1 MPSHLSIKTKISV
14 TFILL
19 GLAVLCI
26 IAGLTYGYSHAELK
40 KSISTQQ
47 TTLVNSLAAQLDD
60 RLFLIHEQLKHL
72 AATIDVTALGDLRAV
87 QKRFRD
93 EEDQRVF
100 FDDGLLLVNPAGK
113 IMAEYP
119 QRPERIGTTIPAD
132 REYFQEGLAGGKPY
146 VSSPYRSSAS
156 GEPVIAFTVPIRNK
170 DGSMAALLV
179 GRHRLWSGK
188 FLSDLAELRIG
199 KTGYLYI
206 VDKHR
211 HIIVHPDRSRVYERI
226 RPGANAGLE
235 RALNGFEGT
244 MENVNSRGVAG
255 LSSFKHLSAAPWILG
270 THYPISEAYQPIGTA
285 VRYFLLIVLGAGIA
299 SVLVVRYVVQRMTR
313 PLAMLTEHV
322 GTISTKHG
330 EDRLVSTDSR
340 DEIGTL
346 ANVFNAMITELD
358 DRQRRLDEEMAFA
371 ESLVTN
377 SAAPIFVLGKDHRV
391 IYWNRALEKLTGIKG
406 DDMKGNSR
414 QWEPFYG
421 DQRPTLADIVLDSAE
436 GVLPKFYENYRP
448 SRFIEGAF
456 QAEGWYRFTATG
468 RHYLFF
474 HASPIRNNAGEVIGA
489 VETLEDLT
497 DTKQIE
503 EMLND
508 QYRFL
513 QEIIDAI
520 TNPVYYKDRLGRY
533 IGCNHAFEAFLG
545 HAKKDI
551 LGKTIGDLISGDYA
565 AEHERMNLECMRQA
579 AQQTYESVLVRA
591 GGDIRNVIATKAP
604 YYNKKGKV
612 AGLVGT
618 FTDITERHAM
628 EEQVRRLS
636 QAVEQS
642 PVSIVITDTAGTIE
656 YVNPMFCK
664 VTGYSR
670 EESIGR
676 NPHILKSGTMADES
690 YAELWRTIA
699 AGGEWRGEFRN
710 RRNNGE
716 LFWEQSSISPLT
728 DKNGRITHY
737 LALKEDITARKLAE
751 QALEE
756 SKKELEAK
764 HAELELLFSLVEAAK
779 QEWEQTLDCLR
790 DLVIMIYPDGKIRRC
805 NHLLRELANRPHDEI
820 VGADWRE
827 MLTEAGF
834 SFTAF
839 DGENGELVHE
849 SSQRLYNLRIYDI
862 TAPDSGLVTRRV
874 VSINDTT
881 ALRSMTAELQKAYDE
896 LRTTQMK
903 VFQQEKLASI
913 GQLAAGVAH
922 EINNPMGF
930 ISSNL
935 TTLGKY
941 HERISEF
948 IAILFA
954 ALSGAAGGADSAGVD
969 EQRKRL
975 KIDYILED
983 TPQLIAESQ
992 DGAQRV
998 RKIVQDLK
1006 SFSRVDESEH
1016 KRVDLNECLDSTINI
1031 AWNEIKYVASLD
1043 REYGDIP
1050 PVQCY
1055 PQQLNQVFMNLL
1067 VNAAHAIEGQGTI
1080 RVRTW
1085 QEGDMICVA
1094 VSDTGCGIPA
1104 ENLKRIFEPF
1114 FTTKDVG
1121 KGTGLGLSISYDI
1134 VKKHNG
1140 EMLVESEVGK
1150 GTTFTVRLPASGI
1163 EG

>member
-72 AATIDVTALGDLRAV
+72 AATIDVTALGDPRAV

-436 GVLPKFYENYRP
+436 GALPKFYENYRP

-565 AEHERMNLECMRQA
+565 AEHERMNLECMRLG

-612 AGLVGT
+612 AGLVGS
-618 FTDITERHAM
+618 FT
-628 EEQVRRLS
+628 
-636 QAVEQS
+636 
-642 PVSIVITDTAGTIE
+642 
-656 YVNPMFCK
+656 
-664 VTGYSR
+664 
-670 EESIGR
+670 
-676 NPHILKSGTMADES
+676 
-690 YAELWRTIA
+690 
-699 AGGEWRGEFRN
+699 
-710 RRNNGE
+710 
-716 LFWEQSSISPLT
+716 
-728 DKNGRITHY
+728 
-737 LALKEDITARKLAE
+737 DITARKLAE

-764 HAELELLFSLVEAAK
+764 HAELELIFSMVEAAK

-805 NHLLRELANRPHDEI
+805 NHLLRELANRPHGEI

-1085 QEGDMICVA
+1085 QEGDTICVA

-1134 VKKHNG
+1134 VKKHG
-1140 EMLVESEVGK
+1140 GVMSIESELGK
-1150 GTTFTVRLPASGI
+1150 GTTVTVRLPLNHADG
-1163 EG
+1163 GRK